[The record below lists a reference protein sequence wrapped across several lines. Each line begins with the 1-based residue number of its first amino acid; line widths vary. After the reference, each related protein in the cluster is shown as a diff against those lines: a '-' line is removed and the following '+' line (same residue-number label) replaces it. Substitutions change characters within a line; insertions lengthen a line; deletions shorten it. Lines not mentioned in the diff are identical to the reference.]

1 MYIYYPSCNFSAAS
15 PATAKKVK
23 AYFEKQ
29 MPVAGCCRVDKR
41 EISPADIALY
51 ICQACRE
58 TLEDKVKTQSMWEYL
73 DALKDFNF
81 PNLNGQK
88 FYVQDCW
95 RDRNHPEIHEAVRS
109 LLKKMHAEVIEIEHN
124 REKSIF
130 CGNLHYE
137 TDDRVS
143 KTTRTPHC
151 TSCPKTCKPL
161 SCSIMPRSLTPKSRC
176 CATATAVMNA
186 FAWAVQPPFTCSISL
201 FLKCKDRFV
210 SFQTGNEPQNRL
222 Y

>member
-137 TDDRVS
+137 TDDPRLKNYPNTPLYRQLS
-143 KTTRTPHC
+143 KVGRSSLSFELPLGFEEAAAYRKANGQYVRKNQWRDTTVTVYID
-151 TSCPKTCKPL
+151 L
-161 SCSIMPRSLTPKSRC
+161 
-176 CATATAVMNA
+176 
-186 FAWAVQPPFTCSISL
+186 
-201 FLKCKDRFV
+201 D
-210 SFQTGNEPQNRL
+210 
-222 Y
+222 

>member
-109 LLKKMHAEVIEIEHN
+109 LLKKMHAEVIEIEDNHVGVLLVV
-124 REKSIF
+124 KLVHF
-130 CGNLHYE
+130 
-137 TDDRVS
+137 
-143 KTTRTPHC
+143 
-151 TSCPKTCKPL
+151 
-161 SCSIMPRSLTPKSRC
+161 
-176 CATATAVMNA
+176 
-186 FAWAVQPPFTCSISL
+186 VQHSEIIEQL
-201 FLKCKDRFV
+201 ELVEGV
-210 SFQTGNEPQNRL
+210 SFVEEVN
-222 Y
+222 

>member
-51 ICQACRE
+51 ICQAC
-58 TLEDKVKTQSMWEYL
+58 
-73 DALKDFNF
+73 
-81 PNLNGQK
+81 QK

-137 TDDRVS
+137 TDDPRL
-143 KTTRTPHC
+143 KNYPNTPLYKLPEDLQ
-151 TSCPKTCKPL
+151 TSLMQHYAAQFDPKIPVLCY
-161 SCSIMPRSLTPKSRC
+161 CNRC
-176 CATATAVMNA
+176 YECLRMGGATAVHLLDIA
-186 FAWAVQPPFTCSISL
+186 FS
-201 FLKCKDRFV
+201 
-210 SFQTGNEPQNRL
+210 EM
-222 Y
+222 

>member
-81 PNLNGQK
+81 PNQTVKNSMCRIAG
-88 FYVQDCW
+88 
-95 RDRNHPEIHEAVRS
+95 
-109 LLKKMHAEVIEIEHN
+109 
-124 REKSIF
+124 
-130 CGNLHYE
+130 
-137 TDDRVS
+137 
-143 KTTRTPHC
+143 
-151 TSCPKTCKPL
+151 
-161 SCSIMPRSLTPKSRC
+161 
-176 CATATAVMNA
+176 ATAIIRRSTKPCAA
-186 FAWAVQPPFTCSISL
+186 F
-201 FLKCKDRFV
+201 
-210 SFQTGNEPQNRL
+210 
-222 Y
+222 

>member
-95 RDRNHPEIHEAVRS
+95 RDRNYPEIHEAVRS
-109 LLKKMHAEVIEIEHN
+109 LLKKMHAEAIEIEHN

-137 TDDRVS
+137 TDDPRL
-143 KTTRTPHC
+143 KNYPNTPLYRLLLQIGR
-151 TSCPKTCKPL
+151 SSLSFELPL
-161 SCSIMPRSLTPKSRC
+161 SFEQAAAYRKANGQYVRKNQWRDTTVRVFIDL
-176 CATATAVMNA
+176 
-186 FAWAVQPPFTCSISL
+186 
-201 FLKCKDRFV
+201 D
-210 SFQTGNEPQNRL
+210 
-222 Y
+222 

>member
-137 TDDRVS
+137 TDDPRL
-143 KTTRTPHC
+143 KNYPNTPLYRLL
-151 TSCPKTCKPL
+151 SQIGRSSLSFELPL
-161 SCSIMPRSLTPKSRC
+161 SFEQAAAYRKANGQYVRKNQWRDTTVRVFIDL
-176 CATATAVMNA
+176 
-186 FAWAVQPPFTCSISL
+186 
-201 FLKCKDRFV
+201 D
-210 SFQTGNEPQNRL
+210 
-222 Y
+222 

>member
-109 LLKKMHAEVIEIEHN
+109 LLKKMHAEAIEIEHN

-137 TDDRVS
+137 TDDPRL
-143 KTTRTPHC
+143 KNYPNTPLYRLLLQIGR
-151 TSCPKTCKPL
+151 SSLSFELPL
-161 SCSIMPRSLTPKSRC
+161 SFEQAAAYRKANGQYVRKNQWRDTTVRVFIDL
-176 CATATAVMNA
+176 
-186 FAWAVQPPFTCSISL
+186 
-201 FLKCKDRFV
+201 D
-210 SFQTGNEPQNRL
+210 
-222 Y
+222 

>member
-88 FYVQDCW
+88 FYVQELLARPQSSGDPRSRAQPFKENARGSD
-95 RDRNHPEIHEAVRS
+95 RDRA
-109 LLKKMHAEVIEIEHN
+109 
-124 REKSIF
+124 
-130 CGNLHYE
+130 
-137 TDDRVS
+137 
-143 KTTRTPHC
+143 
-151 TSCPKTCKPL
+151 
-161 SCSIMPRSLTPKSRC
+161 
-176 CATATAVMNA
+176 
-186 FAWAVQPPFTCSISL
+186 
-201 FLKCKDRFV
+201 
-210 SFQTGNEPQNRL
+210 
-222 Y
+222 

>member
-137 TDDRVS
+137 TDDPRL
-143 KTTRTPHC
+143 KNYPNTPLYRLLLQIGR
-151 TSCPKTCKPL
+151 SSLSFELPL
-161 SCSIMPRSLTPKSRC
+161 SFEQAAAYRKANGQYVRKNQWRDTTVRVFIDL
-176 CATATAVMNA
+176 
-186 FAWAVQPPFTCSISL
+186 
-201 FLKCKDRFV
+201 D
-210 SFQTGNEPQNRL
+210 
-222 Y
+222 

>member
-29 MPVAGCCRVDKR
+29 MPVAGCCRIDKR

-88 FYVQDCW
+88 FYVAGLLARPQSPGDPRSRAQPFKENARGSD
-95 RDRNHPEIHEAVRS
+95 RDRA
-109 LLKKMHAEVIEIEHN
+109 
-124 REKSIF
+124 
-130 CGNLHYE
+130 
-137 TDDRVS
+137 
-143 KTTRTPHC
+143 
-151 TSCPKTCKPL
+151 
-161 SCSIMPRSLTPKSRC
+161 
-176 CATATAVMNA
+176 
-186 FAWAVQPPFTCSISL
+186 
-201 FLKCKDRFV
+201 
-210 SFQTGNEPQNRL
+210 
-222 Y
+222 

>member
-73 DALKDFNF
+73 DALNDFNF

-137 TDDRVS
+137 TDDPRL
-143 KTTRTPHC
+143 KNYPNTPLYRLL
-151 TSCPKTCKPL
+151 SQIGRSSLSFELPL
-161 SCSIMPRSLTPKSRC
+161 SFEQAAAYRKANGQYVRKNQWRDTTVRVFIDL
-176 CATATAVMNA
+176 
-186 FAWAVQPPFTCSISL
+186 
-201 FLKCKDRFV
+201 D
-210 SFQTGNEPQNRL
+210 
-222 Y
+222 

>member
-41 EISPADIALY
+41 ESSPGDIALY

-109 LLKKMHAEVIEIEHN
+109 LLKKMHAEAIEIEHN

-137 TDDRVS
+137 TDDPRL
-143 KTTRTPHC
+143 KNYPNTPLYRLLLQIGR
-151 TSCPKTCKPL
+151 SSLSFELPL
-161 SCSIMPRSLTPKSRC
+161 SFEQAAAYRKANGQYVRKNQWRDTTVRVYSL
-176 CATATAVMNA
+176 
-186 FAWAVQPPFTCSISL
+186 
-201 FLKCKDRFV
+201 
-210 SFQTGNEPQNRL
+210 
-222 Y
+222 

>member
-41 EISPADIALY
+41 EISPADITLY

-137 TDDRVS
+137 TDDPRL
-143 KTTRTPHC
+143 KNYPNTPLYRQL
-151 TSCPKTCKPL
+151 SQIGRSSLSFELPL
-161 SCSIMPRSLTPKSRC
+161 SFEQAAAYRKANGQYVRKNQWRDTTVRVFIDL
-176 CATATAVMNA
+176 
-186 FAWAVQPPFTCSISL
+186 
-201 FLKCKDRFV
+201 D
-210 SFQTGNEPQNRL
+210 
-222 Y
+222 

>member
-137 TDDRVS
+137 TDDPRL
-143 KTTRTPHC
+143 KNYPNTPLYRQL
-151 TSCPKTCKPL
+151 SQIGRSSLSFELPL
-161 SCSIMPRSLTPKSRC
+161 SFEQAAAYRKVNGQYVRKNQWRDINVRVFIDL
-176 CATATAVMNA
+176 
-186 FAWAVQPPFTCSISL
+186 
-201 FLKCKDRFV
+201 D
-210 SFQTGNEPQNRL
+210 
-222 Y
+222 

>member
-137 TDDRVS
+137 TDDPRL
-143 KTTRTPHC
+143 KNYPNTPLYRQL
-151 TSCPKTCKPL
+151 SQIGRSSLSFELPL
-161 SCSIMPRSLTPKSRC
+161 SFEQAAAYRKANGQYVRKNQWRDTTVRVFIDL
-176 CATATAVMNA
+176 
-186 FAWAVQPPFTCSISL
+186 
-201 FLKCKDRFV
+201 D
-210 SFQTGNEPQNRL
+210 
-222 Y
+222 

>member
-73 DALKDFNF
+73 DALKDSTF
-81 PNLNGQK
+81 
-88 FYVQDCW
+88 
-95 RDRNHPEIHEAVRS
+95 
-109 LLKKMHAEVIEIEHN
+109 
-124 REKSIF
+124 
-130 CGNLHYE
+130 
-137 TDDRVS
+137 
-143 KTTRTPHC
+143 RT
-151 TSCPKTCKPL
+151 
-161 SCSIMPRSLTPKSRC
+161 
-176 CATATAVMNA
+176 
-186 FAWAVQPPFTCSISL
+186 
-201 FLKCKDRFV
+201 
-210 SFQTGNEPQNRL
+210 
-222 Y
+222 

>member
-29 MPVAGCCRVDKR
+29 MPVAGSCRVDKR

-137 TDDRVS
+137 TDDPRL
-143 KTTRTPHC
+143 KNYPNTPLYRQL
-151 TSCPKTCKPL
+151 SQIGRSSLSFELPL
-161 SCSIMPRSLTPKSRC
+161 SFEQAAAYRKANGQYVRKNQWRDTTVRVFIDL
-176 CATATAVMNA
+176 
-186 FAWAVQPPFTCSISL
+186 
-201 FLKCKDRFV
+201 D
-210 SFQTGNEPQNRL
+210 
-222 Y
+222 

>member
-137 TDDRVS
+137 TDDPRLKNYPNTPLYRQLSKVGRSSLSFELPLGFKEAEAYRKANGQYLRKNQWRDTTVRV
-143 KTTRTPHC
+143 
-151 TSCPKTCKPL
+151 L
-161 SCSIMPRSLTPKSRC
+161 IDL
-176 CATATAVMNA
+176 
-186 FAWAVQPPFTCSISL
+186 
-201 FLKCKDRFV
+201 D
-210 SFQTGNEPQNRL
+210 
-222 Y
+222 

>member
-41 EISPADIALY
+41 ESSPGDIALY

-109 LLKKMHAEVIEIEHN
+109 LLKKMHAEAIEIEHN

-137 TDDRVS
+137 TDDPRL
-143 KTTRTPHC
+143 KNYPNTPLYRQL
-151 TSCPKTCKPL
+151 SQIGRSSLSFELPL
-161 SCSIMPRSLTPKSRC
+161 SFEQAAAYRKANGQYVRKNQWRDTTVRVFIDL
-176 CATATAVMNA
+176 
-186 FAWAVQPPFTCSISL
+186 
-201 FLKCKDRFV
+201 D
-210 SFQTGNEPQNRL
+210 
-222 Y
+222 

>member
-23 AYFEKQ
+23 AFFEKQ

-58 TLEDKVKTQSMWEYL
+58 TLEDQVKTQSMWEYL

-130 CGNLHYE
+130 CGNLYYE
-137 TDDRVS
+137 TNDPRLKNYPNTPLYRQLSKVGRSSLSFELPLGFKEAEAYRKANGQYLRKNQWRDTTVRV
-143 KTTRTPHC
+143 
-151 TSCPKTCKPL
+151 L
-161 SCSIMPRSLTPKSRC
+161 IDL
-176 CATATAVMNA
+176 
-186 FAWAVQPPFTCSISL
+186 
-201 FLKCKDRFV
+201 D
-210 SFQTGNEPQNRL
+210 
-222 Y
+222 

>member
-95 RDRNHPEIHEAVRS
+95 RDSNHPEIHEAVRITVKNPYS
-109 LLKKMHAEVIEIEHN
+109 AATCITKRMI
-124 REKSIF
+124 
-130 CGNLHYE
+130 
-137 TDDRVS
+137 RVS
-143 KTTRTPHC
+143 KTTRTLHC

>member
-23 AYFEKQ
+23 AFFEKQ

-41 EISPADIALY
+41 EISPADTALY

-81 PNLNGQK
+81 PNLNGQE

-137 TDDRVS
+137 TDDPRL
-143 KTTRTPHC
+143 KNYPNTPLYRLLLQIGR
-151 TSCPKTCKPL
+151 SSLSFELPL
-161 SCSIMPRSLTPKSRC
+161 SFEQAAAYRKANGQYVRKNQWRDTTVRVFIDL
-176 CATATAVMNA
+176 
-186 FAWAVQPPFTCSISL
+186 
-201 FLKCKDRFV
+201 D
-210 SFQTGNEPQNRL
+210 
-222 Y
+222 

>member
-41 EISPADIALY
+41 ESSPGDIALY

-109 LLKKMHAEVIEIEHN
+109 LLKKMHAEAIEIEHN

-137 TDDRVS
+137 TDDPRL
-143 KTTRTPHC
+143 KNYPNTPLYRLL
-151 TSCPKTCKPL
+151 SQIGRSSLSFELPL
-161 SCSIMPRSLTPKSRC
+161 SFEQAAAYRKANGQYVRKNQWRDTTVRVFIDL
-176 CATATAVMNA
+176 
-186 FAWAVQPPFTCSISL
+186 
-201 FLKCKDRFV
+201 D
-210 SFQTGNEPQNRL
+210 
-222 Y
+222 

>member
-73 DALKDFNF
+73 DALEDFNF

-137 TDDRVS
+137 TDDPRL
-143 KTTRTPHC
+143 KNYPNTPLYRQL
-151 TSCPKTCKPL
+151 SQIGRSSLSFELPL
-161 SCSIMPRSLTPKSRC
+161 SFEQAAAYRKANGQYVRKNQWRDTTVRVFIDL
-176 CATATAVMNA
+176 
-186 FAWAVQPPFTCSISL
+186 
-201 FLKCKDRFV
+201 D
-210 SFQTGNEPQNRL
+210 
-222 Y
+222 

>member
-130 CGNLHYE
+130 CGSLHYE
-137 TDDRVS
+137 TDDPRL
-143 KTTRTPHC
+143 KNYPNTPLYRQLLQIGR
-151 TSCPKTCKPL
+151 SSLSFELPL
-161 SCSIMPRSLTPKSRC
+161 SFEQAAAYRKANGQYVRKNQWRDTTVRVFIDL
-176 CATATAVMNA
+176 
-186 FAWAVQPPFTCSISL
+186 
-201 FLKCKDRFV
+201 D
-210 SFQTGNEPQNRL
+210 
-222 Y
+222 